1 MTLDLVII
9 LGLILL
15 NGFFAMSEM
24 AVVTSRKARLR
35 QMGETSRGARMAHE
49 LAERPERFL
58 SAVQIGITLV
68 GVLTGAIGGIA
79 IADDVTEWLSGIPAL
94 AAYAQPIA
102 VGLSVTAITFVTL
115 ILGELVPK
123 RLALTRPEA
132 IASRIAAPMMVIA
145 AVTRPFIAV
154 LAFSTRW
161 VLRLLGLRD
170 GPTQTVTEDE
180 IRLMVAEGAE
190 QGVIDANERNMVNR
204 VLRLGDRDIESLMT
218 PRTDIVWLDADAS
231 PADNLAVMR
240 AVPHSRF
247 PVRRGSD
254 DRILGIFESKRVVE
268 MPDLGNGQWLEH
280 LRPPL
285 YLPETTPVLRALEQ
299 FREEDLAFA
308 LVVDE
313 YGDLQGLVTS
323 NDVLDAIVG
332 NRPSSQGDT
341 DAGDGESP
349 IVHRAHGG
357 WLVDGRVATDDLR
370 ELLGVSALPGEEEH
384 DFHSAAGML
393 IAHFDRIPDVG
404 ESFQWRQWRF
414 EVVDL
419 DGARI
424 DKLLIEPVPATPP
437 EHPVQ

>member
-1 MTLDLVII
+1 MTFDLLII
-9 LGLILL
+9 LALILL

-24 AVVTSRKARLR
+24 AVVTSRKSKLR
-35 QMGETSRGARMAHE
+35 HMAQTSRGARMAHE

-68 GVLTGAIGGIA
+68 GVLTGALGGVA
-79 IADDVTEWLSGIPAL
+79 IADDIAHWFAGSPWLSP
-94 AAYAQPIA
+94 YAKPVAIG
-102 VGLSVTAITFVTL
+102 VSVTGITFVTL
-115 ILGELVPK
+115 VLGELVPK

-132 IASRIAAPMMVIA
+132 IASRIAAPMLVIA

-154 LAFSTRW
+154 LAFSTRL
-161 VLRLLGLRD
+161 VLRMMGLRD

-204 VLRLGDRDIESLMT
+204 VLRLGDRNIDSLMT
-218 PRTDIVWLDADAS
+218 PRTDIVWLDAEAS
-231 PADNLAVMR
+231 AAENLAVMR

-247 PVRRGSD
+247 PVRRGD
-254 DRILGIFESKRVVE
+254 DNRILGVFESKRVVE
-268 MPDLGNGQWLEH
+268 MPTLDGHWLDS

-285 YLPETTPVLRALEQ
+285 YLPDTTPVLRALEQ
-299 FREEDLAFA
+299 FRAEDLSFA

-332 NRPSSQGDT
+332 NQPGPSQST
-341 DAGDGESP
+341 DMAGDSP
-349 IVHRAHGG
+349 IVRRENGG
-357 WLVDGRVATDDLR
+357 WLVDGRVAADDLR
-370 ELLGVSALPGEEEH
+370 ELLAVSELPGEEEH

-393 IAHFDRIPDVG
+393 IAHFDRIPAVG
-404 ESFQWRQWRF
+404 ESFVWRHWRF

-424 DKLLIEPVPATPP
+424 DKLLIDPVPGVPSLRDL
-437 EHPVQ
+437 H

>member
-1 MTLDLVII
+1 MTLDLLLI
-9 LGLILL
+9 LALILL

-24 AVVTSRKARLR
+24 AVVTSRKAKLK

-79 IADDVTEWLSGIPAL
+79 IADDVAVWLAEIPWL
-94 AAYAQPIA
+94 AAYARPTAI
-102 VGLSVTAITFVTL
+102 GLSVTAITFLTL

-132 IASRIAAPMMVIA
+132 IAARIAPPMVVLA
-145 AVTRPFIAV
+145 AITRPFIAV
-154 LAFSTRW
+154 LAFSTRL
-161 VLRLLGLRD
+161 VLRLIGLRD

-180 IRLMVAEGAE
+180 IRMMVAEGAE

-231 PADNLAVMR
+231 PAENLAVMR

-247 PVRRGSD
+247 PVRHGND
-254 DRILGIFESKRVVE
+254 DRILGVFESKRLVE
-268 MPDLGNGQWLEH
+268 IPDLSDGQWLSH
-280 LRPPL
+280 LRAPL

-332 NRPSSQGDT
+332 NQASQA
-341 DAGDGESP
+341 DATTGDGESP
-349 IVHRAHGG
+349 IVQRDDSS

-393 IAHFDRIPDVG
+393 IAHFDRIPGVG
-404 ESFQWRQWRF
+404 ESFRWRGWRF

-424 DKLLIEPVPATPP
+424 DKLLIEPIPPTPSH
-437 EHPVQ
+437 EAG